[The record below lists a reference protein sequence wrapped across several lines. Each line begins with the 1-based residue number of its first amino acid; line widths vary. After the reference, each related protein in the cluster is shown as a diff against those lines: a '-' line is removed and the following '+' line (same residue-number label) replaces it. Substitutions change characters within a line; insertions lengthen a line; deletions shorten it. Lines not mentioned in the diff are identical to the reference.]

1 MEKYIILV
9 SLIETIKDRK
19 TKSKES
25 SYVASLMYKGENK
38 IKEKIKE
45 ESLEVIEA
53 SKEEPSDHLLYE
65 LADLFF
71 HTLVLIVYKNIELQ
85 TILNFDINNIKKDEY
100 KNDISIIDNKLT
112 NEVDKLFSKQVE
124 AIDIIIK
131 NIILYTTVIANY
143 YNISINDIEN
153 ELARREGTSGLVEKA
168 SRDKK

>member
-1 MEKYIILV
+1 MEKYIILAI
-9 SLIETIKDRK
+9 LIETIKDRK

-25 SYVASLMYKGENK
+25 SYVASLFHKGENK

-71 HTLVLIVYKNIELQ
+71 HSLVLVVYKNIELQ
-85 TILNFDINNIKKDEY
+85 TILNFNINDIKKEGY
-100 KNDISIIDNKLT
+100 KNGISIIDDKLI
-112 NEVDKLFSKQVE
+112 NEVDKLFSNQ
-124 AIDIIIK
+124 IDSIEIIIK
-131 NIILYTTVIANY
+131 NIILYATVIANY
-143 YNISINDIEN
+143 YNISIADIEN